1 MKKVLVWAMVAFGAV
16 AAQAF
21 SYTWQVSF
29 STTNAATWVNNGAV
43 AMIFSGA
50 DQTSI
55 LELVA
60 SKSGAELKTALEAKT
75 LKTSDEG
82 AASSVEF
89 WASGST
95 AKTNAT
101 TSTLASG
108 SYNVFLMI
116 FTDNTFTAETQAYW
130 MDSTSYSSLNWEITE
145 SKFTNSGTIAEI
157 TEKYGSVPEP
167 GALALLALGVAGLA
181 LRRKMA

>member
-16 AAQAF
+16 AAQAVN
-21 SYTWQVSF
+21 YTWQVSF
-29 STTNAATWVNNGAV
+29 STTNAATWVNNGAM

-50 DQTSI
+50 DQESV
-55 LELVA
+55 LKLVA
-60 SKSGAELKTALEAKT
+60 SKSGSELKTALEAKT
-75 LKTSDEG
+75 LVNTETSG
-82 AASSVEF
+82 ASSVEF
-89 WASGST
+89 WQSGST

-108 SYNVFLMI
+108 SYSVFLMI
-116 FTDNTFTAETQAYW
+116 FTDNKFTSETQAYW
-130 MDSTSYSSLNWEITE
+130 TDSASYASLGWEIPD
-145 SKFTNSGTIAEI
+145 SKFGNSGTIAEI